1 MKQKIVIFL
10 LFVLVARVDIY
21 AQDHVFT
28 GSFEACK
35 EKAQQEGKIILID
48 LYFEGCMPCK
58 EMDEQVFPNAE
69 VVRRLALDFILYKTD
84 VFKEDDGMKLARKY
98 AASGFPSYVAVDG
111 MGRAIAI
118 EAGFMAIDRFIPF
131 LQQLKNKREEQQF
144 LAFDTNLDNV
154 YPASYNYRYMRKGEK
169 GDFAELPFFLKGKS
183 LYDEIPFVVST
194 LVNTTE
200 VNECVY
206 AHLPELIERYSG
218 TLLLN
223 KVNKLVEQRL
233 QAFGKQQHLDSI
245 AVTLNRVRPVYNDRL
260 WSVYLPIH
268 INNYYKGSKDALVYL
283 DLMDKYSFFSSW
295 DERSNALAEVIID
308 QKYNKKALT
317 RLSDLFLEE
326 KRRKPL
332 APVDNY
338 KFAIIYAYL
347 GDWNGAKK
355 EVSLLLQHDFSAS
368 RLTLKDTDIIAL
380 KEAVE
385 QEDISRFQPVVAKKT
400 LAITMN

>member
-1 MKQKIVIFL
+1 MKQKILILL
-10 LFVLVARVDIY
+10 LFVLGARVGIY
-21 AQDHVFT
+21 AQDYVFT

-58 EMDEQVFPNAE
+58 QMDEQVFPNAE
-69 VVRRLALDFILYKTD
+69 VARRLASDFILYKTD
-84 VFKEDDGMKLARKY
+84 VFKEEDGMKLARKY
-98 AASGFPSYVAVDG
+98 AASGFPTYVAVDAAG
-111 MGRAIAI
+111 KVLDI
-118 EAGFMAIDRFIPF
+118 EAGFMAVNRFIPF

-144 LAFDTNLDNV
+144 LAFDTYLEYV

-169 GDFAELPFFLKGKS
+169 GDFGELPFFLKGKS
-183 LYDEIPFVVST
+183 LYDEVPFVVST
-194 LVNTTE
+194 LVNTQE
-200 VNECVY
+200 VNEWVY

-283 DLMDKYSFFSSW
+283 DLMDKYSLFSSW

-308 QKYNKKALT
+308 QKDNKKALT
-317 RLSDLFLEE
+317 RLSALFLEA
-326 KRRKPL
+326 KKSKPF

-355 EVSLLLQHDFSAS
+355 EMSLLLQQDISTS
-368 RLTLKDTDIIAL
+368 RLTLKDTDITAL

-385 QEDISRFQPVVAKKT
+385 QKNISHFQPVVAKKA